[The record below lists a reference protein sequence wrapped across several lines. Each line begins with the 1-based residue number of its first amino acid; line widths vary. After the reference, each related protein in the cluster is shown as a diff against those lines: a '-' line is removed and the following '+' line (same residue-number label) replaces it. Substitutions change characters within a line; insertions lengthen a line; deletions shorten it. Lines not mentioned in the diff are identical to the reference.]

1 MKILS
6 KQQFYSIAK
15 GNFSED
21 ENDLFIYPEIQGIQP
36 CLPGYISI
44 ESNPDYEPFKTAY
57 RFDDMTFEEAMSDPD
72 YDDLYEDY
80 KEKFLEKY
88 EDKELS
94 EEDSEWAISNLKDN
108 DLYIDFLKKNINEKN

>member
-15 GNFSED
+15 YNFD
-21 ENDLFIYPEIQGIQP
+21 EEGSDLFIYPEIQGIQP
-36 CLPGYISI
+36 CLSGYISI
-44 ESNPDYEPFKTAY
+44 ESDPDYEPFKTAY
-57 RFDDMTFEEAMSDPD
+57 RFDDMTFEEAMSNPD

-88 EDKELS
+88 EDEELS
-94 EEDSEWAISNLKDN
+94 EDDSEWVISNLKDR
-108 DLYIDFLKKNINEKN
+108 DLYFDFLKKYGEEKN

>member
-15 GNFSED
+15 YNFD
-21 ENDLFIYPEIQGIQP
+21 EEGSDLFIYPEIQGIQP
-36 CLPGYISI
+36 CLSGYI
-44 ESNPDYEPFKTAY
+44 EPDPDYMPFKTTY

-80 KEKFLEKY
+80 KTKFLEKY
-88 EDKELS
+88 EDEELS
-94 EEDSEWAISNLKDN
+94 EEDSEWVISNLKDN